1 MRCAVAPKQ
10 ATHDRHADSSQCSRL
25 CLRRDHRSG
34 LLGQLGPLV
43 HEVAPSRSAL
53 LVVDKTIA
61 STHGRAALTSL
72 QGAGVEPIV
81 VELVAEES
89 QKTIET
95 AQQVYGAMLGAGLDR
110 SSPVIALGGGII
122 GDTAGFVAATYMRG
136 VPLIQVPTTLLAM
149 VDAAIGGKTGVNF
162 PLPGG
167 GLGKNM
173 IGAFWQPKA
182 VVVDPQMLGT
192 LDARDFRCGLAE
204 CVKGAL
210 IADAS
215 LLQFLS
221 TEASR
226 ILALDQDVLRTLI
239 ERCVRIKAEI
249 VAADERES
257 GRRALLNL
265 GHTFAHAIESI
276 SELKVRHGEAVSIGL
291 MAAAH
296 CAVKTG
302 RLTADQH
309 NHIEQ
314 VLTTF
319 GLPIRLPSPVD
330 EQRLLA
336 AMRHDKKATQGR
348 TQLILPTG
356 VGGAELVGDVPVEV
370 VAAGWAGVGA
380 SVVPT
385 A

>member
-1 MRCAVAPKQ
+1 MT
-10 ATHDRHADSSQCSRL
+10 ATRIPVNVPGSVYDVIIDR
-25 CLRRDHRSG
+25 G

-81 VELVAEES
+81 VELNAEES

-173 IGAFWQPKA
+173 VGAFWQPKA
-182 VVVDPQMLGT
+182 VVVDPQVLST
-192 LDARDFRCGLAE
+192 LNARDFRCGLAE

>member
-1 MRCAVAPKQ
+1 MT
-10 ATHDRHADSSQCSRL
+10 ATRIPVNVPGSVYDVIIDR
-25 CLRRDHRSG
+25 G

-110 SSPVIALGGGII
+110 RSPVIALGGGII

-173 IGAFWQPKA
+173 VGAFWQPKA
-182 VVVDPQMLGT
+182 VVVDPQVLST
-192 LDARDFRCGLAE
+192 LNARDFRCGLAE

-221 TEASR
+221 TEAPR

-356 VGGAELVGDVPVEV
+356 VGGAELVGDVSVEV
-370 VAAGWAGVGA
+370 VAVGWAGVGA

>member
-1 MRCAVAPKQ
+1 MT
-10 ATHDRHADSSQCSRL
+10 ATRIPVNVPGSVYDVIIDR
-25 CLRRDHRSG
+25 G

-173 IGAFWQPKA
+173 VGAFWQPKA
-182 VVVDPQMLGT
+182 VVVDPQVLST
-192 LDARDFRCGLAE
+192 LNARDFRCGLAE

>member
-1 MRCAVAPKQ
+1 MT
-10 ATHDRHADSSQCSRL
+10 ATRIPVNVPGSVYDVIIDR
-25 CLRRDHRSG
+25 G

-81 VELVAEES
+81 VELAAEES

-173 IGAFWQPKA
+173 VGAFWQPKA
-182 VVVDPQMLGT
+182 VVVDPQVLST
-192 LDARDFRCGLAE
+192 LNARDFRCGLAE
-204 CVKGAL
+204 CVKCAL

-215 LLQFLS
+215 LLQFLA
-221 TEASR
+221 TEAPR

-336 AMRHDKKATQGR
+336 AMRYDKKATQGR

>member
-1 MRCAVAPKQ
+1 MT
-10 ATHDRHADSSQCSRL
+10 ATRIPVNVPGSVYDVIIDR
-25 CLRRDHRSG
+25 G

-221 TEASR
+221 T
-226 ILALDQDVLRTLI
+226 
-239 ERCVRIKAEI
+239 
-249 VAADERES
+249 
-257 GRRALLNL
+257 
-265 GHTFAHAIESI
+265 
-276 SELKVRHGEAVSIGL
+276 
-291 MAAAH
+291 
-296 CAVKTG
+296 
-302 RLTADQH
+302 
-309 NHIEQ
+309 
-314 VLTTF
+314 
-319 GLPIRLPSPVD
+319 
-330 EQRLLA
+330 
-336 AMRHDKKATQGR
+336 
-348 TQLILPTG
+348 
-356 VGGAELVGDVPVEV
+356 
-370 VAAGWAGVGA
+370 
-380 SVVPT
+380 
-385 A
+385 